1 MSGPSISSFNASISL
16 VIPGLY
22 SSGVLLQGFEVND
35 LLDSEPQTIT
45 EYRVGVDRQGAGGLV
60 FNPTKF
66 RMMFQ
71 ANSASI
77 PVFYQWKAAQDSRDI
92 IFASMS
98 IIVPSLGLDVDLDEV
113 LCESLPFLPPLKRV
127 AEGMTVSM
135 TANPEWQTTSTN

>member
-1 MSGPSISSFNASISL
+1 MAGPSISSFNASINL
-16 VIPGLY
+16 VIPDVY
-22 SSGVLLQGFEVND
+22 STGVLLQGFEVND
-35 LLDSEPQTIT
+35 ILDSEPQTIT
-45 EYRVGVDRQGAGGLV
+45 EYRIGADRQGAGGLV

-71 ANSASI
+71 ANSDSI
-77 PVFYQWKAAQDSRDI
+77 PVFYHWKAAQDAGDI

-113 LCESLPFLPPLKRV
+113 LCESLPFLPPLKKV

-135 TANPEWQTTSTN
+135 TANPDWATTRT